1 MLGHP
6 VDTHLISDTF
16 DPLLG
21 SILTNTTLYI
31 LCGMTLFIT
40 ITGSIFYYRGS
51 HCRRNKS
58 NAETASEAVEANGGH
73 CPDQDNFSVQA
84 SINVVVRPPE
94 NSIKNNEEDEEE
106 ELQKTLYP
114 QCLLK

>member
-1 MLGHP
+1 MGHP
-6 VDTHLISDTF
+6 VDTNLISDTF
-16 DPLLG
+16 APLLG

-31 LCGMTLFIT
+31 LCGMTLLIT

-51 HCRRNKS
+51 HCRNKS

-84 SINVVVRPPE
+84 SINVVVPRG
-94 NSIKNNEEDEEE
+94 NSINMNEDEEE
-106 ELQKTLYP
+106 IQKTLYP
-114 QCLLK
+114 SLLNKP